1 MAGKGDEKMSIGE
14 NLRRIREEKKIT
26 QVQLASRIN
35 VTQSMLCQIE
45 RGTKTL
51 SLPLAKDIAAILDCS
66 LADLINDA

>member
-1 MAGKGDEKMSIGE
+1 MADKGDEKMSIGE

-66 LADLINDA
+66 LADLINDT

>member
-1 MAGKGDEKMSIGE
+1 MSIGE

-66 LADLINDA
+66 LTDLINDA

>member
-1 MAGKGDEKMSIGE
+1 MSIGE

-66 LADLINDA
+66 LADLINDT